1 MDFKRYLKKQ
11 GLSHTTAQ
19 TYHYNTMSF
28 ISFLDKDNTEIDNC
42 TEKEILLYLNHLQK
56 KGVDNTTK
64 KLRLYALK
72 HFFNFQIENNKRE
85 DNPAKRIKI
94 ASGQKQKLYPTLSPQ
109 ELQSIYENYE
119 VPTNEHPKSHHNW
132 FTAYKLSK
140 ERNKVI
146 LGLLINQGIT
156 TAEVGRITIEDLDL
170 RQGKIDIKGGRI
182 GSDRTLELKSNQIMD
197 IMEYQYK
204 TRNELL
210 KYHKQNTQNGES
222 SPFGGQGALFL
233 STPSSGEIYANGNG
247 NLQIFKSLTNDV
259 KEQNPRFINFLQVRS
274 SVITFWLKH
283 YNLRQVQ
290 YRAGHKNII
299 STEAYLINDIDDLQ
313 KEIDSFHPIG

>member
-1 MDFKRYLKKQ
+1 MDFKSYLKKNE
-11 GLSHTTAQ
+11 LSKSTVIMYN
-19 TYHYNTMSF
+19 YHLIDF

-42 TEKEILLYLNHLQK
+42 TEKEIMLYLNHLQK

-64 KLRLYALK
+64 KIRLYALK
-72 HFFNFQIENNKRE
+72 HFFNFQIENQKRE

-94 ASGQKQKLYPTLSPQ
+94 TSGQKQKLYPTLSPQ
-109 ELQSIYENYE
+109 ELQSIYENYQ

-132 FTAYKLSK
+132 FTGYKLSK
-140 ERNKVI
+140 ERNKVV

-204 TRNELL
+204 TRTELL
-210 KYHKQNTQNGES
+210 KYYKTDPSLEKGEQAKQTKQ
-222 SPFGGQGALFL
+222 LFL
-233 STPSSGEIYANGNG
+233 STPSSGEIYASGNG

-274 SVITFWLKH
+274 SVITQWLKQ

-290 YRAGHKNII
+290 YRAGHKHII

>member
-1 MDFKRYLKKQ
+1 MDFKTYLKKH

-28 ISFLDKDNTEIDNC
+28 ISFLDKDNTEIDHC
-42 TEKEILLYLNHLQK
+42 TEKEVMLYLNHLQK

-156 TAEVGRITIEDLDL
+156 TAEVGRITTEDLDL

-204 TRNELL
+204 IRTELL
-210 KYHKQNTQNGES
+210 KYYKYETKQ
-222 SPFGGQGALFL
+222 LFL
-233 STPSSGEIYANGNG
+233 STPPSGQTTIDQSTTLN
-247 NLQIFKSLTNDV
+247 IFKSLTNDV
-259 KEQNPRFINFLQVRS
+259 KEQNPRFINFLQVRT
-274 SVITFWLKH
+274 SVITQWLKH

>member
-1 MDFKRYLKKQ
+1 MDFKSYLKKN
-11 GLSHTTAQ
+11 GLSSTTAQ
-19 TYHYNTMSF
+19 TYHYNLMSF
-28 ISFLDKDNTEIDNC
+28 ISFLDKDNTEIDHC
-42 TEKEILLYLNHLQK
+42 TQKEVMLYLNHLQK

-72 HFFNFQIENNKRE
+72 HFFNFQIENQKRE

-119 VPTNEHPKSHHNW
+119 VPTTAHPKSHHNW
-132 FTAYKLSK
+132 FTTYKLSK

-146 LGLLINQGIT
+146 VGLLINQGIT
-156 TAEVGRITIEDLDL
+156 TTEVGRIAVEDVDL

-197 IMEYQYK
+197 IMEYVYK
-204 TRNELL
+204 TRIELL
-210 KYHKQNTQNGES
+210 KYHKEDSKQ
-222 SPFGGQGALFL
+222 LFL
-233 STPSSGEIYANGNG
+233 STPSSGEIYASGNG
-247 NLQIFKSLTNDV
+247 NLQVFKSLTSDV
-259 KEQNPRFINFLQVRS
+259 KKQHPRFINFLQVRT
-274 SVITFWLKH
+274 SVITFWLKQ

-290 YRAGHKNII
+290 YRAGHKHII

-313 KEIDSFHPIG
+313 KEIDSFHPIT